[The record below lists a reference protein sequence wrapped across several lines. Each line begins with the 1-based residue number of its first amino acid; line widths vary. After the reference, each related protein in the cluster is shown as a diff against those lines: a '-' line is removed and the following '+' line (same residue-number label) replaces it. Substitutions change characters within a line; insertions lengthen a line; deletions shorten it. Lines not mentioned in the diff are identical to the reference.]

1 MVNKTNGY
9 DAETGTYYHMGKA
22 FDNATDYS
30 ASVQALRT
38 SLGMDGTKESGQASS
53 QLSDVE
59 QRLVNDFGWTDNG
72 NGTLTAKS
80 TGKVYDHEAGTTF
93 AERHGLSQDYSPE
106 SASIDLAQTS
116 TESSTQKLTQST
128 NSDIEVPTMHVEFK
142 RDEAGNILKDAEGKN
157 VVESF
162 GVKYADGTIS
172 YTGAGREGVLEAAR
186 QRSQALEYNKYIN
199 DNRTREDFASDQ
211 EYQNHMIVKNIRIG
225 QGAYKII
232 NNKDGTSTLYAPSNI
247 IITSGTAEQIK
258 NEYRSRSN
266 KLNMALTRA
275 QKEPSI
281 TPFGVRFMME
291 QQGYAT
297 EKDVYKK
304 LYQDYKNRGQDLKN
318 ILNNWGNLAVDQNL
332 KGGPEFAKG
341 AMGYLNNI
349 AFPTQTTQYEDFDTD
364 FENNYLNFKSN
375 YTLQDDPSYA
385 SYDDF
390 LFATTGQAPETTQTT
405 TGTGTYDTNKDVGIT
420 GAGTTTG
427 GGMTGTAGTEVGG
440 TGTSLPTLDNLP
452 STIPFGDNTGIGG
465 TMTGTGGTQVT
476 GTGTTTQQS
485 TPTNYNP
492 YAGTFTYTGS
502 PTDQM
507 AAGVFTMGQTP
518 PQATQ
523 GGIGGGMTGQ
533 AGTPVGQT
541 EVRMYRNAAGLT
553 AGITFVNGQ
562 PQTPIPQGF
571 YPVSAQPQQA
581 MGNTSVDM
589 SNTQVQM
596 AQGGV
601 IYAQTGVDVTGATDY
616 QSTSDTLETKAT
628 PTTLGQQYVPIQ
640 PEIADNAGITDIME
654 YQAKTPGLHEGAAV
668 VPAGITETQGQFVS
682 PKQGQVTGD
691 VTTTTTGATTTMASI
706 PDQTNAN
713 LMTAAQT
720 APAVNTAVEATQAAT
735 LAPEDSKAQ
744 ITAAQATSS
753 SVSNLEAATGNHIKL
768 ENPTTREIMD
778 GEIISGSADA
788 QKAAKFTEQIQAAEA
803 TPSKQATVQGQL
815 EGMMQQ
821 FEGGATPPWAAGAM
835 RAATQTLAA
844 RGLGASSMA
853 GQAVIQAAMESALP
867 IAQADAQ
874 TIASFEAQNLSN
886 RQQRAMLAAQQRAEF
901 MGQEFD
907 QDFQAKVFNAT
918 KIGEVANINFTAE
931 QQIALENSRAANTM
945 ELQNL
950 NNEQAL
956 VMAEAAALSQLDA
969 ANLNNRQQ
977 AAVQNAQNFLSLEMQ
992 NLSNKQQTELFKKQN
1007 QIQAL
1012 FNDQAAI
1019 NAAEQ
1024 FNATSENQ
1032 TDQFFASLT
1041 ADVSKHNSIQANAQA
1056 QFNAGEA
1063 NAMTKFTEEINNQRE
1078 QFNANNR
1085 LVIDQSNAQWRREIA
1100 TADTAQVNRANE
1112 INASNVLGMNQ
1123 AAYNNLWNYYSD
1135 SMSWAWTSAENE
1147 RERAV
1152 NLAIEQLRADSKK
1165 DIQNIVNDY
1174 NSSAN
1179 FGAMI
1184 GKIMTT
1190 DLSGSFLEGA
1200 WDSLTSV
1207 FD

>member
-116 TESSTQKLTQST
+116 TESSTQELTQST

-172 YTGAGREGVLEAAR
+172 YTGAGKEGVLEAAR

-225 QGAYKII
+225 QGSYKYVTA
-232 NNKDGTSTLYAPSNI
+232 KDGTTTLYAPDNI
-247 IITSGTAEQIK
+247 VVGTGSLDEIK
-258 NEYRSRSN
+258 NQYRQESN
-266 KLNMALTRA
+266 KLNLALSEA
-275 QKEPSI
+275 QRTTTIS
-281 TPFGVRFMME
+281 PFGLRYMME
-291 QQGYAT
+291 TNGYQT
-297 EKDVYKK
+297 EDEALRV
-304 LYQDYKNRGQDLKN
+304 LYNKSKNKTNSLKN
-318 ILNNWGNLAVDQNL
+318 IVNNWTNLAANQGITYNTNSYINTTLFPVGSELLPIDDDR
-332 KGGPEFAKG
+332 
-341 AMGYLNNI
+341 
-349 AFPTQTTQYEDFDTD
+349 AFLRFKQSVFTPDTVSDYSEWYQQTTGTPYTD
-364 FENNYLNFKSN
+364 E
-375 YTLQDDPSYA
+375 TTTTT
-385 SYDDF
+385 
-390 LFATTGQAPETTQTT
+390 TTG

-420 GAGTTTG
+420 DAGTTTG
-427 GGMTGTAGTEVGG
+427 GGMTGTGGTQVSG
-440 TGTSLPTLDNLP
+440 TGTGLPTLDNLP

-476 GTGTTTQQS
+476 GTGTTTQQP

-533 AGTPVGQT
+533 TGTPVGQT

-581 MGNTSVDM
+581 TSVDM

-601 IYAQTGVDVTGATDY
+601 IHAQSGVDVTGATGY

-654 YQAKTPGLHEGAAV
+654 YQAKTPGLPEGSAV

-682 PKQGQVTGD
+682 PQQGQVTGD

-821 FEGGATPPWAAGAM
+821 FEGGKTPPWAAGAM

-918 KIGEVANINFTAE
+918 KIGEIANLNFTAE

-956 VMAEAAALSQLDA
+956 TMAEAAALSQLDA

-1012 FNDQAAI
+1012 FNDQAAL